1 MLPSAEQGGAMGP
14 DDPQP
19 EEPARTKD
27 EERHLAEL
35 RKTRQARVVKV
46 VVALAIVILLIV
58 FVVANSQ
65 PVRVDFVFLNRQ
77 PRLIWVMLTCAV
89 LGGIVGYLIGRPG
102 RQTPGG
108 RNRSHDED
116 PSEH

>member
-1 MLPSAEQGGAMGP
+1 MLPSADQGGAMGP
-14 DDPQP
+14 DETQP
-19 EEPARTKD
+19 VEPAPTKE

-46 VVALAIVILLIV
+46 VVALAIAVLLII

-89 LGGIVGYLIGRPG
+89 LGGVVGYLIGRPG
-102 RQTPGG
+102 RGVRG
-108 RNRSHDED
+108 RRDQD
-116 PSEH
+116 PSKR